1 MATSVEM
8 LSGRKKKDWEAE
20 TAAESLEAQAATLG
34 TASAAATEELATGN
48 EEAPATEP
56 IPAETVAA

>member
-1 MATSVEM
+1 M
-8 LSGRKKKDWEAE
+8 LSGRRKKDWEAE

-34 TASAAATEELATGN
+34 IASAAATEESAAAS

>member
-1 MATSVEM
+1 M
-8 LSGRKKKDWEAE
+8 LSGRRKKDWEAE

-34 TASAAATEELATGN
+34 VASAAATEDAAAD

-56 IPAETVAA
+56 IAAETVAA